1 MKIFSRL
8 LFILLFSLSLCAMG
22 ENFPIWLVKSLD
34 TQQAREAPDSL
45 VAFGQE
51 RGVAKI
57 RALYLNRCAAD
68 PESGSFARALRKA
81 ESTQINAFVIDIKDV
96 SGNLSYRSAIAQA
109 IACDASRNAVIEDL
123 KSYLSELKAMGIYTI
138 ARIAVFKDR
147 RQATHFP
154 DRAIRRSDGR
164 IFRERG
170 SAWIDPHNREGREYS
185 LKIAEEV
192 AKLGFDEINFDYIRF
207 PAKTGLCCYRSD
219 TQKNRVAAIE
229 SFLKE
234 AYSRLHPLGVKL
246 SVDIFGYVL
255 WNRDDLHIGQ
265 KLESIAPYVDYICPM
280 LYPSGFFAGTMGL
293 RNPAANPYR
302 IVKGSLKKGIA
313 RVSEGAIFRPWLQSF
328 RDYAFDR
335 RGYGR
340 SQIAREV
347 LAAEELG
354 SSGWMLWNPSSR
366 YPHVDG
372 ALFALKEKMS
382 DGSISPKVAVS
393 FRVRRRSRHRLH
405 HHRRRAK
412 HGKRR
417 SSPAHRRKA
426 LDILRVD

>member
-1 MKIFSRL
+1 MKIFPTLLSLL
-8 LFILLFSLSLCAMG
+8 LFPLSLCAAE

-34 TQQAREAPDSL
+34 TQQVREAPDSL

-51 RGVAKI
+51 KRVAKI
-57 RALYLNRCAAD
+57 RALYLNRYAAG

-96 SGNLSYRSAIAQA
+96 NGDLTHRSAIAEA
-109 IACDASRNAVIEDL
+109 IACGASRNAVIVDL

-154 DRAIRRSDGR
+154 GRAIRRPDGR

-170 SAWIDPHNREGREYS
+170 SAWIDPHSREGREYS

-207 PAKTGLCCYRSD
+207 PAKTGLCCFRSD

-265 KLESIAPYVDYICPM
+265 KLESIAPYADYICPM
-280 LYPSGFFAGTMGL
+280 LYPSGFFAGSMGL
-293 RNPAANPYR
+293 GNPAANPYR

-335 RGYGR
+335 REYGR
-340 SQIAREV
+340 SQIARQV
-347 LAAEELG
+347 VAAEELG

-382 DGSISPKVAVS
+382 DGSISPKAAIS
-393 FRVRRRSRHRLH
+393 PGVRRRSHRLH
-405 HHRRRAK
+405 RHRKRAEQ
-412 HGKRR
+412 GKR
-417 SSPAHRRKA
+417 SSSGAHRRKA